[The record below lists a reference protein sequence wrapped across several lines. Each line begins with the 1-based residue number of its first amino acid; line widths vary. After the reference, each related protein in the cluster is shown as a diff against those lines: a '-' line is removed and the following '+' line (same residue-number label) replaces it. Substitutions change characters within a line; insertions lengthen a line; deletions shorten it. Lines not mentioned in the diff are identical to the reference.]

1 MLSFYH
7 PHGAWTGVSACGSM
21 DRMNGTRRDLSRH
34 GSAAIVVVTTMLLLA
49 GCGAAAPGSAS
60 DVSATTPTAACP
72 QVEGAELPPECAPY
86 DPENAMAQNDRYRER
101 IGISAE
107 ARAAAEKSIE
117 TVRPRLE
124 ALRTDGNISPD
135 AVKAIMTEAGL
146 RDVQLIGD
154 ERGVAFGVAAPA
166 GGCVY
171 GEVSPRELRID
182 AGGYIQDG
190 GCLPAQ

>member
-1 MLSFYH
+1 
-7 PHGAWTGVSACGSM
+7 M
-21 DRMNGTRRDLSRH
+21 DRMSGIREHLSRR
-34 GSAAIVVVTTMLLLA
+34 GTAAVAVAAVATMLLLT
-49 GCGAAAPGSAS
+49 GCGASAEAPASDGSAP
-60 DVSATTPTAACP
+60 APTAACP

-101 IGISAE
+101 IDISAE

-124 ALRTDGNISPD
+124 ALRTEGKVSPD
-135 AVKAIMTEAGL
+135 AVKAVMTEAGL

-154 ERGVAFGVAAPA
+154 ERGVAFGVAAPS

-182 AGGYIQDG
+182 AGGYIRDG